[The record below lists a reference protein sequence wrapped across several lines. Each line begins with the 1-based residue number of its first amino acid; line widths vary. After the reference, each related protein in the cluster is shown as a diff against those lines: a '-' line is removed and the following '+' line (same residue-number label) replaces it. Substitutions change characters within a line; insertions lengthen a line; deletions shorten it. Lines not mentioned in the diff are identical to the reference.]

1 VSELADED
9 EHAGHEDEHEHEHEG
24 HEHHD
29 HDEHEHDEH
38 EGLDPDAQETLEAML
53 NAIREAP
60 VAQLVVSSIST
71 FASAAYGKLGNKDL
85 PEAKIAI
92 DSIAA
97 LIPIVEDQLD
107 EQMRRDLGQALTSLK
122 LAYADVVSS
131 AE

>member
-9 EHAGHEDEHEHEHEG
+9 EHAGHEHEEQEPEEHEG
-24 HEHHD
+24 HEHD
-29 HDEHEHDEH
+29 EHDEH
-38 EGLDPDAQETLEAML
+38 EGLGSDAEETLEAML

-122 LAYADVVSS
+122 LAYADAVSS

>member
-1 VSELADED
+1 MSELADED

-24 HEHHD
+24 HERHD
-29 HDEHEHDEH
+29 HDEH

-122 LAYADVVSS
+122 LAYADAVSS